1 MDTPGGGG
9 EEAGEALQAPAF
21 TRVRSLFPSFVH
33 SFHHSCILT
42 RIPSFFPAFVHSFH
56 RSFILT
62 RVRSFFPS
70 LVHSYPRSFI
80 LPLARSFFL
89 ARGGGRCK
97 AAFTQVIRPCVR
109 VQWDRSAAG
118 LGSGSGPVLGGWR
131 GGRRASLQDFEKRGP
146 SLKIALG
153 ENPPGGPPG
162 HP

>member
-89 ARGGGRCK
+89 ARGGGPLQSGVYTGIICPEVRAGWLPP
-97 AAFTQVIRPCVR
+97 AAELSKSTPEACGHFRP
-109 VQWDRSAAG
+109 
-118 LGSGSGPVLGGWR
+118 
-131 GGRRASLQDFEKRGP
+131 
-146 SLKIALG
+146 
-153 ENPPGGPPG
+153 
-162 HP
+162 